1 MATFAKKVE
10 IVDARQFKG
19 TVKNAKEIVAWVNA
33 NGGEASWQYTQQVFH
48 NGQKVE
54 VKVSENILSI
64 YVDVE
69 ERGKPIQ
76 ELQYA
81 KPGFWIIHK
90 MTGEFMI
97 KNEDEM
103 AADYTQQ

>member
-19 TVKNAKEIVAWVNA
+19 TVKSARELVAWVNA
-33 NGGEASWQYTQQVFH
+33 NGGEAAWQYTQEIRH

-54 VKVSENILSI
+54 HKVVQNTLSV
-64 YVDVE
+64 YVDIM
-69 ERGKPIQ
+69 ERGKPAQ

-81 KPGFWIIHK
+81 KPDFWIVHK
-90 MTGEFMI
+90 MTGGFEI

-103 AADYTQQ
+103 AAEYTQQ